1 MDHHG
6 CQLSPPSS
14 SQLAPDFRKSLKS
27 PGRDSNP
34 RPAAFT
40 AMAYEAAAPPTE
52 LPGHSLGVLIEGD
65 ASINFPC
72 PILLTIMKKHDLLL
86 VALTIALGDPEI
98 AEALLKAF
106 SKGEVETMELIELL
120 DMSPADVR
128 RILYR
133 LHDLNLAFQ
142 IVRKGE
148 EGERLVFWV
157 LNEKIAPS
165 FVERRLKR
173 TKKVLEE
180 EVKIEEGG
188 EYYVC
193 AADPSHIKISFEE
206 AAFGSE
212 NGFLC
217 PVCGASLIPV
227 DREKAIEKIKEAIR
241 LIDALLK
248 EMKHD

>member
-1 MDHHG
+1 MN
-6 CQLSPPSS
+6 L
-14 SQLAPDFRKSLKS
+14 
-27 PGRDSNP
+27 
-34 RPAAFT
+34 
-40 AMAYEAAAPPTE
+40 
-52 LPGHSLGVLIEGD
+52 
-65 ASINFPC
+65 
-72 PILLTIMKKHDLLL
+72 MKKRNLLL
-86 VALTIALGDPEI
+86 VALTIALGDPDI
-98 AEALLKAF
+98 AESLLKAF

-120 DMSPADVR
+120 GMSPADVR

-165 FVERRLKR
+165 FVKKRLER
-173 TKKVLEE
+173 TKKILEE
-180 EVKIEEGG
+180 EIKVEEGG

-206 AAFGSE
+206 AAFGPES
-212 NGFLC
+212 GFLC

-227 DREKAIEKIKEAIR
+227 DREKAIEKIKEAIQ
-241 LIDALLK
+241 LIEGLLK
-248 EMKHD
+248 EMRHD